1 MTEGDK
7 PSILNDYIF
16 IKDIGEG
23 NFGKVKLS
31 KSKTTNEK
39 FAIKIL
45 DKGKLKSQTKST
57 LFNEIEIIS
66 KLKHPNIIYVYNI
79 LEDNKNYYIIMEY
92 CEKGEL
98 FDYIVEKERLDPL
111 EASIFFYQLISG
123 VEYIHKQGFSHR
135 DLKPE
140 NLLLTKDK
148 RLKII
153 DFGLCH
159 DFGQNKAL
167 HTKCGSPS
175 YAAPEILKGFPYD
188 GFKTDIW
195 CCGIILYAMLCGYL
209 PFDGDDNQEIFQSIV
224 ECEPEFPAF
233 LEEDSIILLLCLL
246 NPDPKERISIEEIKQ
261 HPFYLKGKHLYS
273 IQYEGNDDSLL
284 DQIKDDD
291 ELKNN
296 NFMNGNTGGKKGI
309 AFSTIRRKKGS
320 IYTFNNIKNLRMKEN
335 KNKNNIYQNIFG
347 NNNNEEEC
355 TSPRLKIKDEKKKR
369 NDEIE
374 KNSSKEKSKDINL
387 KATDNQKKIS
397 QIINTE
403 ISQDKSSSLIV
414 ANNLKN
420 RTCKKDLSFIRNK
433 EKNKIAINSNEAF
446 NPNVQSHNL
455 SQEKNHINNHNNFI
469 NTIPLENKKCNQY
482 KSFESRKTQK
492 VISKNNN
499 NFLNKKN
506 IIVSKNKNR
515 DTQNIKDIKDNRL
528 HTEQLDFFQKF
539 CINKN
544 RPESIEPS
552 PRKTIGANCKLVL
565 TRRKE
570 KNDEI
575 YKDEDI
581 KGNNRKKTSFKD
593 RIILTQKRDKK
604 DSIKNEAIFNNKLN
618 IVNSP
623 AQNINDFYQRNNR
636 KNKFLNSGFGY
647 NVNKN
652 DKNGKTDEENTE
664 KNNYGYK
671 SCSIKKE
678 HLRRNLKIDLNKN
691 LNNLKIVNINA
702 QTHSIR
708 KEPRNNNYINK
719 IPQDINI
726 NNNLLSLNIVVK
738 TEPRNNHFLDKV
750 IQKLNTNK
758 DRKSV
763 KNHLNIIMS
772 NNDFRNDDNKQI
784 FRFSSVEK
792 NNKEEF
798 FINPFFVNNYYKNS
812 INDDDTNYISF
823 KSPIHSKEEKLF
835 LHTLNP
841 KVEGNSVSRKSKERV
856 KKIFPNLTIYKK

>member
-31 KSKTTNEK
+31 KSKKTNEK

-111 EASIFFYQLISG
+111 EASIFFYQLING

-140 NLLLTKDK
+140 NLLLTKEK
-148 RLKII
+148 MLKII

-273 IQYEGNDDSLL
+273 IQYEGNDDTLL
-284 DQIKDDD
+284 DEIKDDD
-291 ELKNN
+291 ELNN
-296 NFMNGNTGGKKGI
+296 NNYMNSNTGGKKGI
-309 AFSTIRRKKGS
+309 AFSTIRRKKGN

-355 TSPRLKIKDEKKKR
+355 TSPRLKIKDEKKKK

-387 KATDNQKKIS
+387 KAIDNQKKIS

-455 SQEKNHINNHNNFI
+455 SQEKNHLNNHNNFI

-772 NNDFRNDDNKQI
+772 NNDFRNDENKQI